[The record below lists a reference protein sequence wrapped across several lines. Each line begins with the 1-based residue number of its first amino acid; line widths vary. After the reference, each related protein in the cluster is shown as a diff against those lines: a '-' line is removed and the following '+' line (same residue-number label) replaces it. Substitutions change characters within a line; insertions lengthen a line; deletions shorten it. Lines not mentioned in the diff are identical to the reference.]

1 MVDVYLETGNKRVF
15 TGALDWPG
23 WCRSAKDPDGALQA
37 LLDYAPRYAKVL
49 RRKRI
54 AFKPPKDVSALQ
66 VVERLKGDATTDF
79 GAPGMP
85 PKFDAKAMDKRQ
97 LARMEKILQA
107 CWAAFDS
114 AVKAAKGKELRKGP
128 RGGGRSLEKIVE
140 HVVGADHG
148 YLARIGSKYPGGGE
162 TDPAKLKRFRAAIIE
177 AISASARGKVPPKG
191 PRGGTRW
198 SPRFFVRR
206 SAWHVLD
213 HAWEIEDRIDGSAT

>member
-15 TGALDWPG
+15 AGALDWPG
-23 WCRSAKDPDGALQA
+23 WCRGAKDPDGALQA
-37 LLDYAPRYAKVL
+37 LVEYAPRYAKVL
-49 RRKRI
+49 RRRKI
-54 AFKPPKDVSALQ
+54 PFKLPKDVSALE

-79 GAPGMP
+79 GAPGVP
-85 PKFDAKAMDKRQ
+85 PKFDAKAVDKRQ
-97 LARMEKILQA
+97 LARMERMLQA

-162 TDPAKLKRFRAAIIE
+162 TDPAKLKGYRAAIIE
-177 AISASARGKVPPKG
+177 ALSASARGEVPPKG

-213 HAWEIEDRIDGSAT
+213 HAWEIEDRIDGPAT